1 MKFRIAAGIVLAGI
15 LLVGAYLGGVVLE
28 GSAGG
33 GWSHQAGEGFD
44 AERVMV
50 RTFELGVPNLLLL
63 VDPVTGELDD
73 PEVAAAVATMS
84 EDLASYTGI
93 TQLESYWSL
102 GGPETYASDDG
113 SLGLVTARIGGSES
127 GLAGRADTVL
137 SSIDYDDS
145 VIDVSAGGSAVV
157 QRDAREETLDSVIP
171 LAVAF
176 LLAIGLVLLF
186 LRNLLATGFIA
197 LTSAVAVAITLIAL
211 WGLERLVT
219 VTTTA
224 VLIAVAMAWGCATAG
239 GFVFGHRFVAERRA
253 GAGRP
258 AAVVATVGTAGR
270 TVAIASAVV
279 AAVVLSLW
287 LMPTAIMR
295 STAYAS
301 TIAVLAAGVA
311 SVLVLGFLLSLFG
324 AGVVTGDG
332 LLQPAARPGLGDR
345 VTAIASRWPVV
356 TVGLAILV
364 FGGVSLVALVGLN
377 TGETT
382 AESLPTSAASR
393 QVAGTFADEFAVDE
407 VDGPFVIGPNIEFGD
422 APAQL
427 AEYTSSLSSIG
438 DVARTDSTQGS
449 YAAGV
454 AVDTPEPLTA
464 RLANDRANLVRAP
477 LSVPADSTEAQ
488 ATLEE
493 MAEVAAPFRA
503 DIGGTTVRHMATA
516 AAVDARAP
524 FLVAGAVLAILLLV
538 AWLLHGWRMSLRLAV
553 AAVLS
558 ASGSVLVVRLG
569 FVDGLLTDLL
579 GSSQVGTLDAFAA
592 PMAWTV
598 GLALVAGWLVLGWGS
613 AREAFDVSGGSSGAV
628 IRSLSATRRTHLATG
643 VLLWLPFLA
652 LAVNGWRTQQ
662 MIATAVLGAGLLAV
676 TVGSFV
682 VVPALFALAPG
693 RMWPRRVDG
702 SVDTVY
708 PETAAGAWLV
718 GVVPQVISSAAPLPA
733 TAPERATAS
742 PAPVEPAADAV
753 TSVAVAAVADTE
765 VVAPTEPEAGDSTTE
780 PEADAS
786 SDDVSVRRRR
796 RARWRRTSA
805 AGAIVV
811 ATEADQAIPDAS
823 GLDDVPDDVMAGEAV
838 APEEPA
844 DADLPSPEAAVEPE
858 PEPAV
863 SSEEPVEPAV
873 EPDTEPPAVA
883 VVEAEAEPVTE
894 PSVEVVAGAA
904 VDEVEPVEA
913 VEDPPEEA
921 EPVAEAVVDEV
932 EPVEAVEE
940 LLEEAEP
947 VAEAVVDE
955 VEPVEAVEE
964 LLEEAEPVAEAVVE
978 VPAKVTRPL
987 AAVDVISLTESVIA
1001 SIEAD
1006 IPFTTEIS
1014 SGYVANPSN
1023 NLSRVMEAIL
1033 RDASRRG
1040 GDEVLVYGHAAAG
1053 RYRWMVVDSGPRADH
1068 DPERARTLAEA
1079 QRFIRRVGG
1088 VVECRPEGDFNVFV
1102 VEIPMAS

>member
-1 MKFRIAAGIVLAGI
+1 
-15 LLVGAYLGGVVLE
+15 
-28 GSAGG
+28 
-33 GWSHQAGEGFD
+33 
-44 AERVMV
+44 
-50 RTFELGVPNLLLL
+50 
-63 VDPVTGELDD
+63 
-73 PEVAAAVATMS
+73 
-84 EDLASYTGI
+84 
-93 TQLESYWSL
+93 
-102 GGPETYASDDG
+102 
-113 SLGLVTARIGGSES
+113 
-127 GLAGRADTVL
+127 
-137 SSIDYDDS
+137 
-145 VIDVSAGGSAVV
+145 
-157 QRDAREETLDSVIP
+157 
-171 LAVAF
+171 
-176 LLAIGLVLLF
+176 
-186 LRNLLATGFIA
+186 
-197 LTSAVAVAITLIAL
+197 
-211 WGLERLVT
+211 
-219 VTTTA
+219 
-224 VLIAVAMAWGCATAG
+224 
-239 GFVFGHRFVAERRA
+239 
-253 GAGRP
+253 
-258 AAVVATVGTAGR
+258 
-270 TVAIASAVV
+270 VV

-324 AGVVTGDG
+324 AGMATGDG

-393 QVAGTFADEFAVDE
+393 QVAGTFAQEFAVDE

-464 RLANDRANLVRAP
+464 RLASDQANLVRAP

-676 TVGSFV
+676 TVGSLV

-718 GVVPQVISSAAPLPA
+718 GAAPQVIPSAAPLPA

-753 TSVAVAAVADTE
+753 TSAAVAAVADTE

-811 ATEADQAIPDAS
+811 ATEADQAIPEADQATPEAP
-823 GLDDVPDDVMAGEAV
+823 GRDDIPGDVPDDVPDDVMAGEAV

-844 DADLPSPEAAVEPE
+844 DADLPSPEVAVEPE
-858 PEPAV
+858 PEPAA
-863 SSEEPVEPAV
+863 SSEEPAEPAM
-873 EPDTEPPAVA
+873 EADTEPPAVA

-894 PSVEVVAGAA
+894 PSVDVVAGAV

-921 EPVAEAVVDEV
+921 EPVAEALVDEV
-932 EPVEAVEE
+932 EPVEAVEDPP
-940 LLEEAEP
+940 EEAEP
-947 VAEAVVDE
+947 VA
-955 VEPVEAVEE
+955 AVE
-964 LLEEAEPVAEAVVE
+964 VE

-1006 IPFTTEIS
+1006 VPFTTEIS

>member
-73 PEVAAAVATMS
+73 PEVAAAVAAMS

-157 QRDAREETLDSVIP
+157 QRDAREETLGSVIP

-186 LRNLLATGFIA
+186 LRNVLATGFIA
-197 LTSAVAVAITLIAL
+197 LTSAVAVAITLIGL

-324 AGVVTGDG
+324 AGLATGDG
-332 LLQPAARPGLGDR
+332 LRQPAARPGLGDR

-364 FGGVSLVALVGLN
+364 FGGVSLGALVGLN
-377 TGETT
+377 TGETS

-393 QVAGTFADEFAVDE
+393 QVAGTFAEEFAVDE

-438 DVARTDSTQGS
+438 DVARTDSIQGS
-449 YAAGV
+449 YTAGV

-464 RLANDRANLVRAP
+464 RLASDRANLVRAP

-628 IRSLSATRRTHLATG
+628 IRSLSSTRRTHLATG

-718 GVVPQVISSAAPLPA
+718 GVVPQVIPSAAPMPA
-733 TAPERATAS
+733 MAPDRATAS
-742 PAPVEPAADAV
+742 PEPVEPAADAV

-780 PEADAS
+780 PEAGDSTTEPEAGDSTTEPEADAS
-786 SDDVSVRRRR
+786 SDDTSVRRRR

-811 ATEADQAIPDAS
+811 ATEADQAIADAS
-823 GLDDVPDDVMAGEAV
+823 GLDDVPGDVQDVVPDDV
-838 APEEPA
+838 
-844 DADLPSPEAAVEPE
+844 
-858 PEPAV
+858 
-863 SSEEPVEPAV
+863 
-873 EPDTEPPAVA
+873 PD
-883 VVEAEAEPVTE
+883 VV
-894 PSVEVVAGAA
+894 
-904 VDEVEPVEA
+904 
-913 VEDPPEEA
+913 
-921 EPVAEAVVDEV
+921 
-932 EPVEAVEE
+932 
-940 LLEEAEP
+940 
-947 VAEAVVDE
+947 
-955 VEPVEAVEE
+955 
-964 LLEEAEPVAEAVVE
+964 
-978 VPAKVTRPL
+978 
-987 AAVDVISLTESVIA
+987 
-1001 SIEAD
+1001 
-1006 IPFTTEIS
+1006 
-1014 SGYVANPSN
+1014 
-1023 NLSRVMEAIL
+1023 
-1033 RDASRRG
+1033 RG
-1040 GDEVLVYGHAAAG
+1040 
-1053 RYRWMVVDSGPRADH
+1053 
-1068 DPERARTLAEA
+1068 
-1079 QRFIRRVGG
+1079 
-1088 VVECRPEGDFNVFV
+1088 
-1102 VEIPMAS
+1102 

>member
-1 MKFRIAAGIVLAGI
+1 M
-15 LLVGAYLGGVVLE
+15 
-28 GSAGG
+28 
-33 GWSHQAGEGFD
+33 
-44 AERVMV
+44 
-50 RTFELGVPNLLLL
+50 
-63 VDPVTGELDD
+63 
-73 PEVAAAVATMS
+73 
-84 EDLASYTGI
+84 
-93 TQLESYWSL
+93 
-102 GGPETYASDDG
+102 
-113 SLGLVTARIGGSES
+113 
-127 GLAGRADTVL
+127 
-137 SSIDYDDS
+137 
-145 VIDVSAGGSAVV
+145 
-157 QRDAREETLDSVIP
+157 
-171 LAVAF
+171 
-176 LLAIGLVLLF
+176 
-186 LRNLLATGFIA
+186 
-197 LTSAVAVAITLIAL
+197 
-211 WGLERLVT
+211 
-219 VTTTA
+219 
-224 VLIAVAMAWGCATAG
+224 
-239 GFVFGHRFVAERRA
+239 
-253 GAGRP
+253 
-258 AAVVATVGTAGR
+258 
-270 TVAIASAVV
+270 
-279 AAVVLSLW
+279 
-287 LMPTAIMR
+287 
-295 STAYAS
+295 
-301 TIAVLAAGVA
+301 
-311 SVLVLGFLLSLFG
+311 
-324 AGVVTGDG
+324 
-332 LLQPAARPGLGDR
+332 
-345 VTAIASRWPVV
+345 
-356 TVGLAILV
+356 
-364 FGGVSLVALVGLN
+364 
-377 TGETT
+377 
-382 AESLPTSAASR
+382 
-393 QVAGTFADEFAVDE
+393 
-407 VDGPFVIGPNIEFGD
+407 
-422 APAQL
+422 
-427 AEYTSSLSSIG
+427 
-438 DVARTDSTQGS
+438 
-449 YAAGV
+449 
-454 AVDTPEPLTA
+454 
-464 RLANDRANLVRAP
+464 
-477 LSVPADSTEAQ
+477 
-488 ATLEE
+488 
-493 MAEVAAPFRA
+493 
-503 DIGGTTVRHMATA
+503 
-516 AAVDARAP
+516 
-524 FLVAGAVLAILLLV
+524 
-538 AWLLHGWRMSLRLAV
+538 
-553 AAVLS
+553 
-558 ASGSVLVVRLG
+558 
-569 FVDGLLTDLL
+569 
-579 GSSQVGTLDAFAA
+579 GTLDAFAA

-708 PETAAGAWLV
+708 PETAATAWLV
-718 GVVPQVISSAAPLPA
+718 GAVPQVIPSDAPLPA

-742 PAPVEPAADAV
+742 PAPVEPAVDVA
-753 TSVAVAAVADTE
+753 TPVAVAAVVDTE
-765 VVAPTEPEAGDSTTE
+765 LASHAEPEAADSTTE

-805 AGAIVV
+805 AGAIVA
-811 ATEADQAIPDAS
+811 ATEADQAIPEASDLDAVP
-823 GLDDVPDDVMAGEAV
+823 GDVPDDVPGDVPDDVPDHVTVGEAA
-838 APEEPA
+838 APLEPA
-844 DADLPSPEAAVEPE
+844 DADLPSPEPAVEPE

-863 SSEEPVEPAV
+863 TSEEPAEPAV

-894 PSVEVVAGAA
+894 PFVEVVAGAA
-904 VDEVEPVEA
+904 DDEVEPVEA
-913 VEDPPEEA
+913 VEDLPEEA

-947 VAEAVVDE
+947 IAEAVVDE

-964 LLEEAEPVAEAVVE
+964 LLEEAEPIAAIEVE

-1006 IPFTTEIS
+1006 VPFTTEIG

-1088 VVECRPEGDFNVFV
+1088 VVECRPEGDFTVFV

>member
-1 MKFRIAAGIVLAGI
+1 MKFRVAAGIVLVGI
-15 LLVGAYLGGVVLE
+15 LIVGGYLGGAVLD

-44 AERVMV
+44 SERVMV
-50 RTFELGVPNLLLL
+50 RTFELGVPNLVLL

-73 PEVAAAVATMS
+73 PEVAAAVAAMS

-102 GGPETYASDDG
+102 GGPESYASDDG

-137 SSIDYDDS
+137 SSIDFDDS

-157 QRDAREETLDSVIP
+157 QRDARDETLGSVVP

-176 LLAIGLVLLF
+176 LLSIGLVLLF
-186 LRNLLATGFIA
+186 LRNVLATGFVA
-197 LTSAVAVAITLIAL
+197 VTSAAAVGITLIAL
-211 WGLERLVT
+211 WGVERLVS
-219 VTTTA
+219 VTTTS

-239 GFVFGHRFVAERRA
+239 GFVFGHRFLAERRA
-253 GAGRP
+253 GAGRT

-287 LMPTAIMR
+287 LMPTAIIR

-324 AGVVTGDG
+324 AGMATGDG
-332 LLQPAARPGLGDR
+332 LRQPAARPGLGDR
-345 VTAIASRWPVV
+345 VAAIASRWPVV
-356 TVGLAILV
+356 TVGLSIVVL
-364 FGGVSLVALVGLN
+364 GGVSLVGLVGLN

-393 QVAGTFADEFAVDE
+393 QVAGTFAEEFTVDE

-427 AEYTSSLSSIG
+427 AEYTASLSSIG
-438 DVARTDSTQGS
+438 DVARADSTQGS

-464 RLANDRANLVRAP
+464 RLASDRANLVRAP

-488 ATLEE
+488 AALEE
-493 MAEVAAPFRA
+493 MADVAAPFRA

-524 FLVAGAVLAILLLV
+524 FLVVGAVLAILLLV
-538 AWLLHGWRMSLRLAV
+538 AWLLHGWRMALRLVV

-579 GSSQVGTLDAFAA
+579 GSSPVGTLDAFAA

-628 IRSLSATRRTHLATG
+628 FRSLSANRRTHLAAG
-643 VLLWLPFLA
+643 ALLWLPFLA

-662 MIATAVLGAGLLAV
+662 MIATAVIGAGFLAV

-682 VVPALFALAPG
+682 VVPALFALAPR

-702 SVDTVY
+702 SVDPVY
-708 PETAAGAWLV
+708 PETAAAAWLV
-718 GVVPQVISSAAPLPA
+718 GTVAEVIPSDAPVPA
-733 TAPERATAS
+733 TAPERVTAS
-742 PAPVEPAADAV
+742 P
-753 TSVAVAAVADTE
+753 S
-765 VVAPTEPEAGDSTTE
+765 
-780 PEADAS
+780 
-786 SDDVSVRRRR
+786 
-796 RARWRRTSA
+796 
-805 AGAIVV
+805 
-811 ATEADQAIPDAS
+811 
-823 GLDDVPDDVMAGEAV
+823 
-838 APEEPA
+838 
-844 DADLPSPEAAVEPE
+844 
-858 PEPAV
+858 
-863 SSEEPVEPAV
+863 PVEPAV
-873 EPDTEPPAVA
+873 DEVTAVA
-883 VVEAEAEPVTE
+883 V
-894 PSVEVVAGAA
+894 G
-904 VDEVEPVEA
+904 
-913 VEDPPEEA
+913 
-921 EPVAEAVVDEV
+921 
-932 EPVEAVEE
+932 
-940 LLEEAEP
+940 
-947 VAEAVVDE
+947 
-955 VEPVEAVEE
+955 
-964 LLEEAEPVAEAVVE
+964 
-978 VPAKVTRPL
+978 RRRR
-987 AAVDVISLTESVIA
+987 
-1001 SIEAD
+1001 
-1006 IPFTTEIS
+1006 
-1014 SGYVANPSN
+1014 
-1023 NLSRVMEAIL
+1023 SRC
-1033 RDASRRG
+1033 RR
-1040 GDEVLVYGHAAAG
+1040 
-1053 RYRWMVVDSGPRADH
+1053 SC
-1068 DPERARTLAEA
+1068 RARGRGLHHRA
-1079 QRFIRRVGG
+1079 R
-1088 VVECRPEGDFNVFV
+1088 CRW
-1102 VEIPMAS
+1102 IAR